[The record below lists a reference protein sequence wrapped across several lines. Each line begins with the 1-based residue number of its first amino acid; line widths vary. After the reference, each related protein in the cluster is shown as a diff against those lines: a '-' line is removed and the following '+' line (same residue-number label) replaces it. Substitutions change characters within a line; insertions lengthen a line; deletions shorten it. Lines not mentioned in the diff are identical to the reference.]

1 MSVRK
6 SQQDGPSGA
15 HSDPSPE
22 GGPSAVE
29 ENQIDSQAQAQPVSI
44 EEAHIAALQA
54 EMTQLRDQLL
64 RALAD
69 LENTRKRAVRE
80 REDAGKYAAG
90 AFARDML
97 SVADN
102 LRRAIDAAPPEA
114 KDSALVQGVEA
125 TEREMLKAFEKNGI
139 RRIEPLGA
147 PFDPNFHEVMFESP
161 MPGKADGTIIQIL
174 EAGYVLNDRLLR
186 PARVS
191 VVRNGPDGAPSHT
204 VDREA

>member
-1 MSVRK
+1 M
-6 SQQDGPSGA
+6 D
-15 HSDPSPE
+15 
-22 GGPSAVE
+22 
-29 ENQIDSQAQAQPVSI
+29 QPASI
-44 EEAHIAALQA
+44 EEAHVAALQA

-102 LRRAIDAAPPEA
+102 LRRAIDSASPDA

-191 VVRNGPDGAPSHT
+191 VVRNGPDGAVSHA